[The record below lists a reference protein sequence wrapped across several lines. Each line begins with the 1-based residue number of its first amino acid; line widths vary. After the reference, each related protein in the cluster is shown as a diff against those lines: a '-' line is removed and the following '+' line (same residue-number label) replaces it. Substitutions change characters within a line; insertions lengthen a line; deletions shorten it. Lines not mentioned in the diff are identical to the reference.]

1 MKAAEGPDI
10 QRTVNPS
17 GVSRRTEAVRAA
29 TGRRLRPFFTLL
41 IATSLSLLLSPLVS
55 SPLHAQ
61 RPLPD
66 LDEVIDHLDRLYRA
80 DASHA
85 RMTMTV
91 VRDRGTRELTLESW
105 SKGEDRALV
114 VIRAPAREAGT
125 ATLRTEEGLWSYG
138 ARADRLIRI
147 PTGLLSESWMGSHLT
162 NDDLM
167 RETSYDEDY
176 ESSLSWATL
185 DGERFLRVTLTPR
198 PEAPVVYTRLE
209 FYLTADEWL
218 PVLWEFYDEA
228 RLMRTMRFD
237 EVRPVSG
244 RRLPTRMIVQP
255 ADAPNER
262 TEVRYDE
269 LRLDAPVDDDLFTR
283 RGLRRAVSG

>member
-1 MKAAEGPDI
+1 MKAMEAPE
-10 QRTVNPS
+10 TS
-17 GVSRRTEAVRAA
+17 GQVSPTGASRWTEAVRAT
-29 TGRRLRPFFTLL
+29 TGRRFRPFFALL
-41 IATSLSLLLSPLVS
+41 IAASSSLLLSPLVS
-55 SPLHAQ
+55 SPLHARQ
-61 RPLPD
+61 PLPE

-114 VIRAPAREAGT
+114 VIRSPAREAGT

-185 DGERFLRVTLTPR
+185 DGERHLRVTLTPR

-209 FYLTADEWL
+209 FYLTADAWI
-218 PVLWEFYDEA
+218 PVLWEFYDED
-228 RLMRTMRFD
+228 RLMRTMRFED
-237 EVRPVSG
+237 VRPVSG
-244 RRLPTRMIVQP
+244 RRLPTRMIVEP
-255 ADAPNER
+255 ADAPTER

-283 RGLRRAVSG
+283 RGLRRAVAG